1 MHPLLIGGGILGLG
15 YFGYKELTKPKLS
28 DYQGQRV
35 VGAGGVPLKIMTPIP
50 SHPTVSQV
58 QAVPTPSHPSPAPHV
73 PAPAIAQ
80 VVPGEGTVYAP
91 PKMVTVTQQGSVQLA
106 PIIISPTGDSSVAIG
121 STMDVQKA
129 LNTLGYQPLLT
140 ADGKLGPKTIANIRA
155 FQSKVGIVV
164 DGSAGPA
171 TKAALS
177 DALAKF
183 VSGGPTAPIA
193 AAATAAASSGAP
205 MLVNTTKDVQHG
217 LNLLGASPSLQ
228 EDGKIGPKTVAAI
241 KSFQLTH
248 GLVVDGVAGP
258 KTKAAI
264 GIAVQSKGPTVTG
277 EDYHFQCGGSGY
289 QYGSSQWGGKFC

>member
-1 MHPLLIGGGILGLG
+1 MAPIIIGAGVLGVAYLG
-15 YFGYKELTKPKLS
+15 YKAFVKPKPS

-35 VGAGGVPLKIMTPIP
+35 IGAGGVPLRVVTKIPDHATIN
-50 SHPTVSQV
+50 QV
-58 QAVPTPSHPSPAPHV
+58 QQKPTPSHPSIAPH
-73 PAPAIAQ
+73 APATAVAQ

-121 STMDVQKA
+121 SVMDVQKA
-129 LNTLGYQPLLT
+129 LNTLGYQPLLQ

-177 DALAKF
+177 DTLAKF
-183 VSGGPTAPIA
+183 VSGGPTEPIA
-193 AAATAAASSGAP
+193 AAAVAAVSSGKP

-217 LNLLGASPSLQ
+217 LNLLGASPKLQ
-228 EDGKIGPKTVAAI
+228 EDGAIGPKTVAAI

-264 GIAVQSKGPTVTG
+264 GIAVQSSGAQVSG
-277 EDYHFQCGGSGY
+277 ESGFHC
-289 QYGSSQWGGKFC
+289 GSSQWGGTYS

>member
-1 MHPLLIGGGILGLG
+1 MAPIIIGAGILGLG
-15 YFGYKELTKPKLS
+15 YLGYKAYSKPKAS
-28 DYQGQRV
+28 DFQGQRV
-35 VGAGGVPLKIMTPIP
+35 VGAGGVPLRIITRIP
-50 SHPTVSQV
+50 DHATVNQV
-58 QAVPTPSHPSPAPHV
+58 QATPTPPHPSPAAHV
-73 PAPAIAQ
+73 PAPAVAQ

-177 DALAKF
+177 DTLAKF

-193 AAATAAASSGAP
+193 AAATTAAASGAP
-205 MLVNTTKDVQHG
+205 MLVNTTRDVQHG

-248 GLVVDGVAGP
+248 GLVVDGVAGA

-264 GIAVQSKGPTVTG
+264 GIAVQSKGPNVSG
-277 EDYHFQCGGSGY
+277 EYPRFQCGSNY